1 MNQLRAFFAPLLVVL
16 GFILSGIFFLNQQV
30 VISTLILEIALIL
43 GSIPLVYQFFKNI
56 LKGQYGVDVIAL
68 VAIITSF
75 LLKEYV
81 AGSVIVLMLS
91 GGEAL
96 EAYAARRST
105 QELTKLLSLAPSIA
119 HRKEEDQLIDV
130 PVEDIQVGQHLV
142 VKPGEIVPVDGVVI
156 VGEGYV
162 DESSIT
168 GESEA
173 VLKNH
178 GEIIFS
184 GSINK
189 TAVLEIRSTHI
200 SSQSQY
206 QRIVALVKNAQEQ
219 RAPFARLADR
229 YAIWFSGLTF
239 IVSFAA
245 WFFSGDPTRFLAV
258 LVVATPCPLILAVP
272 IALISGMSKAASRGV
287 IVKNGG
293 ALETLGEAH
302 AFVFDKT
309 GTLTLG
315 EPVLQQIVSLSD
327 LSEKEVVGL
336 STSIDQLSLHLFARS
351 LVAYATKH
359 KIPFSFPEVFSETV
373 GSGVEGEIEEV
384 KYFFGK
390 LSFLK
395 HCGVHVSIEEE
406 AAHDASQQSGIISVY
421 LASKKTLLG
430 KILFQ
435 DKIRP
440 EIKAMFEEIQHH
452 KIQEVHMFTGDKSPV
467 AHRIAEELHI
477 THVKAEMKPED
488 KLNEITALRERLHPV
503 VMVGDGINDAPAMA
517 AADVSIALAAYGSSA
532 SSEAGDIVIVVNN
545 MLRVHDVL
553 HIAQRVMFIAKQSV
567 FIGIGV
573 SILLMLVASVGLIPP
588 ILGAVLQE
596 VLDVAVILNALRVS
610 FEDIS

>member
-30 VISTLILEIALIL
+30 ALSTLILEIALIL

-75 LLKEYV
+75 LLKEYI

-119 HRKEEDQLIDV
+119 HRKEGDQLIDV
-130 PVEDIQVGQHLV
+130 PVEEVLVGQHLV

-156 VGEGYV
+156 VGQGYV

-168 GESEA
+168 GESEP
-173 VLKNH
+173 VLKSH

-184 GSINK
+184 GSVNK

-239 IVSFAA
+239 LVSSAA

-293 ALETLGEAH
+293 ALETLGEAR

-315 EPVLQQIVSLSD
+315 EPVLQQIVPLSD
-327 LSEKEVVGL
+327 LSEQEVVGL

-351 LVAYATKH
+351 LVAYATEH
-359 KIPFSFPEVFSETV
+359 AIPFSFPEAFSETV
-373 GSGVEGEIEEV
+373 GSGVEGVIEGT
-384 KYFFGK
+384 KYLFGK

-395 HCGVHVSIEEE
+395 QHGVTVSTEEE
-406 AAHDASQQSGIISVY
+406 LAHDASQQGGIISVY
-421 LASKKTLLG
+421 LSTEKKMLG

-452 KIQEVHMFTGDKSPV
+452 KIQEVHMLTGDKSPV
-467 AHRIAEELHI
+467 ALRIAEELHI

-553 HIAQRVMFIAKQSV
+553 HIAQRVMSIAKQSV

-573 SILLMLVASVGLIPP
+573 SILLMLVASIGLIPP